1 MHETYVRIGPKLK
14 RRVQLAPG
22 KSEETSI
29 VNLADDGLE
38 PRHAWW
44 QSLLRG
50 SEVQS
55 VEKGAPLRIV
65 DAFCG
70 SGGLG
75 LGMALAAQAV
85 NRAVEFPA
93 IIDTD
98 AAALE
103 IHSYNMG
110 AKRKIAASAAS
121 LVDFHVLGLGDNAQF
136 GYEPE
141 TVHADLDNIGSIDV
155 FIAGPPCQGHSNLN
169 NHTRRQDPRNDLYV
183 TAVALGVALKAK
195 AVIIENVPTVQNS
208 HSDVVA
214 TAVGLLKSA
223 GYSTSMGVIKADNL
237 GAAQRRARHFLV
249 ASKEAPLNQDY
260 LMTFSDALKS
270 SSMPLSWAIGDLI
283 NLQSIELI
291 NSTPVVSSINAE
303 RINYLFDHNL
313 YDLPDSQRPDCH
325 KNGTSY
331 TAVYG
336 RMYWDRPAQ
345 TITTGFGTPGQ
356 GRYVHPIER
365 RLITPREAARI
376 QGFPDW
382 FDFVPSGLAV
392 KRKHLAKW
400 IGDAVHPTLG
410 YAVGLAALSA
420 MKIEGQRSIQS
431 AA

>member
-1 MHETYVRIGPKLK
+1 MHETYLRIGTKLT
-14 RRVQLAPG
+14 RQVQVAPG
-22 KSEETSI
+22 KSQETSL

-50 SEVQS
+50 SQVLS
-55 VEKGAPLRIV
+55 TGDGAPLRIV

-70 SGGLG
+70 SGGLALG
-75 LGMALAAQAV
+75 LSLAAQAI
-85 NRAVEFPA
+85 NRKVEFSA

-98 AAALE
+98 AAALD

-121 LVDFHVLGLGDNAQF
+121 LVDFHVLGLGDSARF
-136 GYEPE
+136 GYDPE
-141 TVHADLDNIGSIDV
+141 TVHADLDKVGSIDV

-183 TAVALGVALKAK
+183 TAVALGVALNAR
-195 AVIIENVPTVQNS
+195 VIIIENVPTVQNS
-208 HSDVVA
+208 DSDVVA

-223 GYSTSMGVIKADNL
+223 GYATSMGVIKADNL
-237 GAAQRRARHFLV
+237 GAAQRRTRHFLI
-249 ASKEAPLNQDY
+249 AAKEAAIEPDY
-260 LMTFSDALKS
+260 LTAFADSLKAQ
-270 SSMPLSWAIGDLI
+270 SMPLSWAIGDLLD
-283 NLQSIELI
+283 LQSTDLI
-291 NSTPVVSSINAE
+291 NSSPAITPVNAE
-303 RINYLFDHNL
+303 RIKYLFEHDL
-313 YDLPDSQRPDCH
+313 YDLPDAQRPDCH

-336 RMYWDRPAQ
+336 RMHWDRPAQ

-382 FDFVPSGLAV
+382 FNFAPSGLAV
-392 KRKHLAKW
+392 KRRHLAKW
-400 IGDAVHPTLG
+400 IGDAVHPALG
-410 YAVGLAALSA
+410 YAVGLAALRA
-420 MKIEGQRSIQS
+420 MQIEDQHRIQS